1 LDSLNLFRKTHWRTN
16 TIGMKSKVH
25 PRYKTKYRVANWPAY
40 ERALVQRGDVTLWL
54 APEAIAGWEPSQSG
68 TRGGQRKYSDV
79 AIEAA
84 LTLRLLFH
92 LPLRQTEGFVN
103 SLFAMMSIDLSAPDH
118 TTLSRRSQHLTARL
132 RPVPT
137 GQPLH
142 LIIDSTG
149 LSMVGEGEWAAAKHG
164 GRGTRGWK
172 KLHLGVDAAGAIRAH
187 ALTEATVADATTALE
202 LLEAVDG
209 GLASVTGDAAY
220 DTVALYE
227 AAGDRGATVV
237 VPPTKAAKVS
247 GRRPR
252 SNARDRTIRKVA
264 QIGRRRWRK
273 VSGYHRQARAENAF
287 FRYKSIIGE
296 ALRARSTGGQVAE
309 TLLACNVLNQMTTL
323 GRPWS
328 YRIGR

>member
-1 LDSLNLFRKTHWRTN
+1 
-16 TIGMKSKVH
+16 MKSKVH
-25 PRYKTKYRVANWPAY
+25 PAYKTKYRVANWPAY
-40 ERALVQRGDVTLWL
+40 ERALVRRGDVTLWL
-54 APEAIAGWEPSQSG
+54 SPEAITAWEPGQNG

-79 AIEAA
+79 AIETA
-84 LTLRLLFH
+84 LMLRLIFH
-92 LPLRQTEGFVN
+92 LPLRQAEGFLK

-118 TTLSRRSQHLTARL
+118 TTLSRRGQHLTATLRL
-132 RPVPT
+132 VPT
-137 GQPLH
+137 GQPVH

-149 LSMVGEGEWAAAKHG
+149 LAMVREGEWAAAKHG

-172 KLHLGVDAAGAIRAH
+172 KLHLGVDRVGAIRAH

-202 LLEAVDG
+202 LLDAVDG

-237 VPPTKAAKVS
+237 VPPTRTAKVS
-247 GRRPR
+247 RRRPR
-252 SNARDRTIRKVA
+252 SSARDRTIRKVT
-264 QIGRRRWRK
+264 QIRRRRWRK
-273 VSGYHRQARAENAF
+273 VSGYHRQARAENTF

-296 ALRARSTGGQVAE
+296 ALRARSSGGQLAE
-309 TLLACNVLNQMTTL
+309 TLLACNVPNQMTTL
-323 GRPWS
+323 GRPRS